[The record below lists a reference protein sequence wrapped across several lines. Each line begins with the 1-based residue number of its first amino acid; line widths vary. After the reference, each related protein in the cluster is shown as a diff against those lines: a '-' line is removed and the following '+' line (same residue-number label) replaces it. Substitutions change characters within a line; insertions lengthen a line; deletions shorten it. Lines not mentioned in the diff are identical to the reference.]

1 MRQATGHLRQG
12 AGHLLVRAGH
22 RLVGLPLNQVV
33 EVIDPGAVFAV
44 PSREPSMRG
53 VAVVRGRIL
62 PIVHLGA
69 LLDGAACPAER
80 GETGVLV
87 DLAGCRICLEVEAAE
102 SVLYNPGTL
111 VRSGPALPWAAS
123 VARTEAGL
131 VPLLDLA
138 ALGARIT
145 ETSAA

>member
-1 MRQATGHLRQG
+1 MRQGRGHLRQG

-22 RLVGLPLNQVV
+22 RLVGLPLDQVV
-33 EVIDPGAVFAV
+33 EVLDPGAVFVV

-62 PIVHLGA
+62 PVVHLGA
-69 LLDGAACPAER
+69 LLDGGACPADR
-80 GETGVLV
+80 SETGILV
-87 DLAGCRICLEVEAAE
+87 DLAGRRMCLEVEAAD
-102 SVLYNPGTL
+102 SVLYDPGVL
-111 VRSGPALPWAAS
+111 VRCGPALPWAAS

>member
-1 MRQATGHLRQG
+1 VRPG

-22 RLVGLPLNQVV
+22 RLVGLPLDQVV
-33 EVIDPGAVFAV
+33 EVLDPGTAFPV

-62 PIVHLGA
+62 PLVHLGA
-69 LLDGAACPAER
+69 LLEGGPCPAQR
-80 GETGVLV
+80 SDTGVLV
-87 DLAGCRICLEVEAAE
+87 DLAGRRLCLEVEEAE
-102 SVLYNPGTL
+102 SVLYEPGL
-111 VRSGPALPWAAS
+111 PVPSGTALPCAAA
-123 VARTEAGL
+123 VARTPHGL

-138 ALGARIT
+138 ALGTRIS